1 MTDYIKSGSK
11 LPDAVFATNDD
22 MAAGVINALCDSNI
36 EVPGKVSVVGYD
48 NTKISSIIR
57 PALTTVE
64 QPLYDIGAI
73 SIRILIK
80 KVEGFEMKEKNITL
94 PHNIIERQSSI

>member
-1 MTDYIKSGSK
+1 
-11 LPDAVFATNDD
+11 

-57 PALTTVE
+57 PALTTAE

-80 KVEGFEMKEKNITL
+80 KRWKGL
-94 PHNIIERQSSI
+94 R

>member
-1 MTDYIKSGSK
+1 
-11 LPDAVFATNDD
+11 
-22 MAAGVINALCDSNI
+22 MAAGIINALVDNGRK
-36 EVPGKVSVVGYD
+36 VPEEVSVVGYD
-48 NTKISSIIR
+48 NTKISNIIR

-80 KVEGFEMKEKNITL
+80 KVEGADMKEKNITL
-94 PHNIIERQSSI
+94 PHKIVERQSTK